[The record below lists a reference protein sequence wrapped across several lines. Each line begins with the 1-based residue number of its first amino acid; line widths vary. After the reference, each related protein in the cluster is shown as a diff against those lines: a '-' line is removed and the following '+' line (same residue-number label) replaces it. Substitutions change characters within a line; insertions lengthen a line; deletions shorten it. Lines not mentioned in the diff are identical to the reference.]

1 MYPDLVVP
9 GFPPNTQGNSV
20 GHAKCGPVVPVMA
33 ETPHVRPCILVAED
47 DPVVAAMVR
56 DLLEL
61 KGYAVWPA
69 ESGAEVEAIMKDVRP
84 DLVILDLM
92 LPDTNGLV
100 LFFDIKARADVPVI
114 FCSGTKRKEDAVL
127 GLRLGAEDFISKPF
141 SPQELHARVEAVLRR
156 TGVRHASGASPAS
169 GFDAIGSLVIDR
181 SRCRVT
187 VGEREVLLT
196 PTEYRLLCVVAV
208 RPGEVVSK
216 KELADAVWGYYD
228 PDIGRTLEVHVRRL
242 RTKLKSTAAL
252 SPRLETVR
260 SFGYRLTV
268 GL

>member
-9 GFPPNTQGNSV
+9 GFQPNTQGNSA
-20 GHAKCGPVVPVMA
+20 GHAKCGAVPVMA
-33 ETPHVRPCILVAED
+33 ETPHVRPSILVAED
-47 DPVVAAMVR
+47 DPVVAAMVK

-61 KGYAVWPA
+61 KGYTVWSA
-69 ESGAEVEAIMKDVRP
+69 DSGAEVEAMLKDVRP

-196 PTEYRLLCVVAV
+196 PTEYRLLCVVAL

-216 KELADAVWGYYD
+216 KELADA
-228 PDIGRTLEVHVRRL
+228 REVRCRSSTNHSDY
-242 RTKLKSTAAL
+242 STAARG
-252 SPRLETVR
+252 PRPAMMA
-260 SFGYRLTV
+260 SNSQ
-268 GL
+268 

>member
-92 LPDTNGLV
+92 LTDTNGLV
-100 LFFDIKARADVPVI
+100 LFFDIKARDDVPVI
-114 FCSGTKRKEDAVL
+114 FCSGTLRIVDACL
-127 GLRLGAEDFISKPF
+127 T
-141 SPQELHARVEAVLRR
+141 LRR
-156 TGVRHASGASPAS
+156 RPAS
-169 GFDAIGSLVIDR
+169 
-181 SRCRVT
+181 
-187 VGEREVLLT
+187 VL
-196 PTEYRLLCVVAV
+196 
-208 RPGEVVSK
+208 
-216 KELADAVWGYYD
+216 
-228 PDIGRTLEVHVRRL
+228 
-242 RTKLKSTAAL
+242 
-252 SPRLETVR
+252 
-260 SFGYRLTV
+260 
-268 GL
+268 

>member
-9 GFPPNTQGNSV
+9 GFQPNTQGNSA
-20 GHAKCGPVVPVMA
+20 GHAKCGAVPVMA
-33 ETPHVRPCILVAED
+33 ETPHVRPSILVAED
-47 DPVVAAMVR
+47 DPVVAAMVK

-141 SPQELHARVEAVLRR
+141 SPHELQARIEAVLRR
-156 TGVRHASGASPAS
+156 CRTRRGSE
-169 GFDAIGSLVIDR
+169 FDTAGGSNRFGSLEVDR

-187 VGEREVLLT
+187 VSDVEIQLT
-196 PTEYRLLCVVAV
+196 PTEYRLLSLLVM
-208 RPGEVVSK
+208 RGDEVVPK
-216 KELADAVWGYYD
+216 KDLAD
-228 PDIGRTLEVHVRRL
+228 
-242 RTKLKSTAAL
+242 
-252 SPRLETVR
+252 
-260 SFGYRLTV
+260 
-268 GL
+268 